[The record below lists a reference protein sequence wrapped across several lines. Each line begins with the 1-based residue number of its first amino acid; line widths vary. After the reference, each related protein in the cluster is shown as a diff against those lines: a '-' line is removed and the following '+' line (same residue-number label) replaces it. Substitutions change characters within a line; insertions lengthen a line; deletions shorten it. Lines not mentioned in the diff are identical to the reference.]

1 MLTQSNLQL
10 WLWGF
15 LGGEKAHELANFGA
29 VAAWL
34 EGRVGSAALFDQHL
48 LIVSPGS
55 WQLKLNQDFSLM
67 SLVANEITLTG
78 DCKYTL
84 ARPTPLAAL
93 SSFGLSNEGSGVIR
107 FSARRPLLIL
117 ARNQFQ
123 QQALQDLV
131 FCTAHP

>member
-1 MLTQSNLQL
+1 MPI
-10 WLWGF
+10 
-15 LGGEKAHELANFGA
+15 LA
-29 VAAWL
+29 L
-34 EGRVGSAALFDQHL
+34 LLDGRTGSAALFDQHL

-55 WQLKLNQDFSLM
+55 WQLKLEQDFSVM

-84 ARPTPLAAL
+84 AKPTPLAAL
-93 SSFGLSNEGSGVIR
+93 ASLGLSNEGSGVIR

-117 ARNQFQ
+117 ARDQFQ
-123 QQALQDLV
+123 QPVFRDLV